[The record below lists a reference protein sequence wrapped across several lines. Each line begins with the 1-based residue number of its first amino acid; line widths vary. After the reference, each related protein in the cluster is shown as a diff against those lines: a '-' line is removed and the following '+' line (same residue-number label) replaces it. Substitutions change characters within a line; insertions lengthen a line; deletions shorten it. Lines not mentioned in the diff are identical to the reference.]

1 MKPSP
6 DSMGE
11 GSVKPLESG
20 ASWTVLGAGSILP
33 REGYGCAGY
42 ALRTSAGGPVTLFDC
57 GPGTLRALA
66 PAGIELGDVRR
77 VVLSH
82 YHPDHCLDLF
92 ALFFARRNP
101 GFRPAPS
108 MELIAPSG
116 LAKVLAGG
124 RAAFGRWVEPEGCSI
139 LELDASANS
148 GWEREFDGL
157 RLSCVGTGHTPHALA
172 WRADLPG
179 GGSVCFT
186 GDTPESDPV
195 ADLAQGVELF
205 TAECSHLDG
214 EGVAGHLTPS
224 SAARMAVRAN
234 CERLLLSHF
243 YPGVTPEVARE
254 QAAATFPG
262 SIELARDGSVH
273 RLGPAPV

>member
-1 MKPSP
+1 MSSTS
-6 DSMGE
+6 DATGE
-11 GSVKPLESG
+11 GPKGSG

-66 PAGIELGDVRR
+66 PAGIELGEVRR

-108 MELIAPSG
+108 MELIAPDG
-116 LAKVLAGG
+116 LAKVLGGG
-124 RAAFGRWVEPEGCSI
+124 RAAFGRWVEPEDCSI
-139 LELDASANS
+139 LELGDTAKD
-148 GWEREFDGL
+148 GWAGEFDGI

-172 WRADLPG
+172 WRADLADG
-179 GGSVCFT
+179 SSVCFT
-186 GDTPESDPV
+186 GDTPESKAV
-195 ADLAQGVELF
+195 ADLARDVELF

-214 EGVAGHLTPS
+214 EGVAGHLTPT
-224 SAARMAVRAN
+224 SAARMAVRAE
-234 CERLLLSHF
+234 CRRLLLSHF
-243 YPGVTPEVARE
+243 YPGVEPERARE
-254 QAAATFPG
+254 QASATFPG
-262 SIELARDGSVH
+262 TIELARDGSVH
-273 RLGPAPV
+273 PLGSAPG